1 MGHPES
7 TARRELFPGAVL
19 LTRRWRM
26 LLDAEVSRYG
36 LTTAT
41 CRPLFYLGELGDGVR
56 PKDLAEALDLER
68 PSLGQL
74 VDRLE
79 TQGFILRRD
88 DPEDRRGKTLHLTE
102 KGRELYLTTV
112 KVVADVRARL
122 LEGVSEADLAI
133 CLRVFRQIAENGHFE
148 DGARAAST
156 SRAAGPSRAG
166 EAK

>member
-1 MGHPES
+1 MDHPEPA
-7 TARRELFPGAVL
+7 ARSELFPGAVL

-79 TQGFILRRD
+79 AQGFILRRD

-102 KGRELYLTTV
+102 KGREIYLTTV
-112 KVVADVRARL
+112 QVVAAVRSRL
-122 LEGVSEADLAI
+122 LEGVSDEDLAT

-148 DGARAAST
+148 DGAIRTGASKAASA
-156 SRAAGPSRAG
+156 R
-166 EAK
+166 